1 MANPWAGILGLSVDK
16 QAEAEKMD
24 LKKGRQDFKEWD
36 AGDQL
41 RSFISGVSKEDLLK
55 RTQDLQI
62 EDIKDTFIGDTT
74 AITDGLNGTGL
85 TASLD
90 IIPGETTTAYK
101 ARLVKERGRATAAQQ
116 LRAMKGGRGV
126 ELDNN
131 ATTGTINTLMSGLRD
146 DNEVKAEA
154 KIDRK
159 EQGIKDER
167 REERRFQGRREDAR
181 NDLTMQLGMMDAD
194 LADKRLAY
202 DRETRSMDK
211 RDRMIA
217 QLMSSIGS
225 LGGAFAL

>member
-1 MANPWAGILGLSVDK
+1 MANPWAGLFGLSLDK
-16 QAEAEKMD
+16 QADAEKVD

-36 AGDQL
+36 KGDQL
-41 RSFISGVSKEDLLK
+41 RSWFSGVSKEDLLK
-55 RTQDLQI
+55 RTQEMQLD
-62 EDIKDTFIGDTT
+62 DIKDTFVGETT
-74 AITDGLNGTGL
+74 AISDGLNGTGL

-90 IIPGETTTAYK
+90 IMPGETTTAYK
-101 ARLVKERGRATAAQQ
+101 ARLVKERGRAAAAQR
-116 LRAMKGGRGV
+116 LRAMKGGRNV
-126 ELDNN
+126 ELDSG
-131 ATTGTINTLMSGLRD
+131 ATTATINTVMSGLRD
-146 DNEVKAEA
+146 DNVTKEEE
-154 KIDRK
+154 KIEKK

-167 REERRFQGRREDAR
+167 REERRFQSRREDAR

-225 LGGAFAL
+225 LGGAFSL

>member
-1 MANPWAGILGLSVDK
+1 MLELFGLGLDQ
-16 QAEAEKMD
+16 QAKGEKGA
-24 LKKGRQDFKEWD
+24 LNKTRKDFEDWD
-36 AGDQL
+36 IGDRI
-41 RSFISGVSKEDLLK
+41 RSAVSGVSREELLN
-55 RTQDLQI
+55 RSRELQI

-74 AITDGLNGTGL
+74 AISDGLNGTGL

-90 IIPGETTTAYK
+90 IMPGETTTAYK
-101 ARLVKERGRATAAQQ
+101 ARLVKERGRANAAQQ

-126 ELDNN
+126 ELDSG
-131 ATTGTINTLMSGLRD
+131 ATTATINTAMSGLRD
-146 DNEVKAEA
+146 DNEVKAEE
-154 KIDRK
+154 KIERK

-167 REERRFQGRREDAR
+167 REERRFQSMREDAR